1 MIHLRKRFAQLMAD
15 RGGAAAL
22 EFAIVAP
29 VFFALLFGIVQLGI
43 LFQAQSGLRNSVED
57 AARFATTWPK
67 PTTSAIQM
75 RITNNGFGLN
85 PANIGTP
92 SIVFST
98 GASPNYVTISMT
110 YNISV
115 NYVLGTQ
122 NLTLSESRKAFTVS

>member
-1 MIHLRKRFAQLMAD
+1 MTRRGKIIQLGED

-29 VFFALLFGIVQLGI
+29 VFFALLFGVVQLGI

-57 AARFATTWPK
+57 AARYATTWPK
-67 PTTSAIQM
+67 PSTSAIQT
-75 RITNNGFGLN
+75 RITNNRFGLI
-85 PANIGTP
+85 PANLGTP
-92 SIVFST
+92 SIVFSS

-122 NLTLSESRKAFTVS
+122 NITLSESRKAFTVS

>member
-1 MIHLRKRFAQLMAD
+1 MTRRGKIIQLGED

-29 VFFALLFGIVQLGI
+29 VFFALLFGVVQLGI

-57 AARFATTWPK
+57 AARYATTWPK
-67 PTTSAIQM
+67 PSTSAIQT
-75 RITNNGFGLN
+75 RITNNRFGLI

-92 SIVFST
+92 SIVFSS
-98 GASPNYVTISMT
+98 GAAPNYVTISMT

-122 NLTLSESRKAFTVS
+122 NITLSESRKAFTVS

>member
-1 MIHLRKRFAQLMAD
+1 MTRGGKITQLGED

-29 VFFALLFGIVQLGI
+29 VFFALLFGVVQLGI

-57 AARFATTWPK
+57 AARYATTWPK
-67 PTTSAIQM
+67 PSTSAIQT
-75 RITNNGFGLN
+75 RITNNRFGLI

-92 SIVFST
+92 SIVFSS
-98 GASPNYVTISMT
+98 GAAPNYVTISMT

-122 NLTLSESRKAFTVS
+122 NITLSESRKAFTVS